1 MSGLLV
7 HEWFAKTGGSEKV
20 VAQIQLAFPDADLQ
34 VLWDDREPRGIR
46 TRETWLSRTPLRN
59 HKALALPFEIPTWR
73 TLRSESDYD
82 WMLVSSHL
90 FAHHAR
96 LARQPDLTKLVYAHT
111 PARYIWE
118 PSLDERGSNPL
129 VKLAATALKP
139 LDRRRAGEATRVA
152 ANSEFTRQ
160 RIQRSWRRDSDV
172 IYPPVDTERIQRVS
186 YWADVLSEGDREILE
201 SVPDSFIL
209 GASRMVPYK
218 RLDLVIAAGE
228 ATDSPVVLAGDGP
241 LWDTLKQR
249 AHSARVPVHLI
260 RQPSDEL
267 LFSLY
272 QRARCFIFPAV
283 EDFGIM
289 PVEAMSAGVPVIV
302 PAVGGA
308 AESVRIAS
316 GGATVHSFEEGSWR
330 EAIASC
336 DAIDRSLLPA
346 RASFFSASRFR
357 DEIQGWVRSQ
367 ADASAE
373 GRSST

>member
-20 VAQIQLAFPDADLQ
+20 VHQFQLAFPDADLH
-34 VLWDDREPRGIR
+34 VLWDDREPRGTN

-59 HKALALPFEIPTWR
+59 HKAIALPFEIPTWR
-73 TLRSESDYD
+73 ALRSEPEYD

-96 LARQPDLTKLVYAHT
+96 LTRQPELTKLVYAHT

-118 PSLDERGSNPL
+118 PTLDERGSNPL

-139 LDRRRAGEATRVA
+139 LDRRRAGEAKRVA

-160 RIQRSWRRDSDV
+160 RIQRAWRRDSDV
-172 IYPPVDTERIQRVS
+172 IYPPVDTERIQRVKR
-186 YWADVLSEGDREILE
+186 WDDALPERDREILE
-201 SVPDSFIL
+201 SVPESFIL

-241 LWDTLKQR
+241 LWDVLSQR
-249 AHSARVPVHLI
+249 AQLARVPVHLI
-260 RQPSDEL
+260 KQPSDEL
-267 LFSLY
+267 LFALY
-272 QRARCFIFPAV
+272 QRARCFVFPAI

-302 PAVGGA
+302 PSVGGA
-308 AESVRIAS
+308 AESVRLAS
-316 GGATVHSFEEGSWR
+316 GGATVNGFDDESWR
-330 EAIASC
+330 EAVAKC
-336 DAIDRSLLPA
+336 DAIDRLLLPA
-346 RASFFSASRFR
+346 RASFFAASRFR
-357 DEIQGWVRSQ
+357 DEIRDWVRSHGHPLT
-367 ADASAE
+367 E
-373 GRSST
+373 GGSNG